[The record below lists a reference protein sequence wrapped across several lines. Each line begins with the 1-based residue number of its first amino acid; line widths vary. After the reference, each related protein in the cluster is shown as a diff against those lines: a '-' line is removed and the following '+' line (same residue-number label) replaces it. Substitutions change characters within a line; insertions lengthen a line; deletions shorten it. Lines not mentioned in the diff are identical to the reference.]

1 MSASPDNTLPVVLL
15 LAAGEGQRFG
25 GVKQLADIH
34 GEPMVRRVARNLLE
48 LDLPLIVVTGA
59 YAEEVEAVLGH
70 LPIGVLRHK
79 DWALG
84 MGSSLAAGARE
95 VARIYPRASSV
106 LICLADQPL
115 LSASFLRAMLKRHAA
130 APDRILA
137 TDLDG
142 AAGPPALFPRDCFD
156 ALAKLAGSHGAR
168 SIIER
173 NPSRVELF
181 VTDDRIDV
189 DTQEDLQ
196 KVCEWLAGTSSAA
209 HDK

>member
-25 GVKQLADIH
+25 GVKQLADIA
-34 GEPMVRRVARNLLE
+34 GEPMVRRVARSLLE
-48 LDLPLIVVTGA
+48 LDLPVIVVTGA
-59 YAEEVEAVLGH
+59 YAEEVEVALNH
-70 LPIGVLRHK
+70 LPLSVVRYAG
-79 DWALG
+79 WALG
-84 MGSSLAAGARE
+84 MGNSLAAGVRE
-95 VARIYPRASSV
+95 VVRIYPQASSV

-115 LSASFLRAMLKRHAA
+115 LPTAFPRAMLERHAV

-137 TDLDG
+137 TELG
-142 AAGPPALFPRDCFD
+142 NASGPPALFPHDCFD
-156 ALAKLAGSHGAR
+156 ALTKLAGSHGAR

-196 KVCEWLAGTSSAA
+196 KVCERLAGTSAFT
-209 HDK
+209 HNK